1 MKTQTLLFFLLIN
14 LGLPL
19 FSQHYWQILES
30 GTIKNLN
37 SVGFITAETGIAVG
51 DAGTIIYTTNGGV
64 AWLPV
69 ALGVS
74 SDLHGV
80 AFASNE
86 RVFAVGEMGT
96 VLLSVNQGQ
105 SWQQITIPN
114 VEYDLLDVSFD
125 IASGRGVIT
134 GQTNAIIVTSDFG
147 ETWTVVNDGYMSTF
161 YGASMVNANMGIVVG
176 WNSIFQPLLGY
187 TLDWQTWDYQNFYPT
202 WGGVFYEGVAR
213 AAKFTDENHGFVV
226 GTYFVPGGGFLAP
239 FGGWSNNAWEASDF
253 PEPLTCIDFINSFG
267 VIAGDNAYLAE
278 SQDGGLSWETISLNI
293 GSSQLNDIKLIGN
306 TGFIVG
312 GGGII
317 LKLISTVSVDETE
330 IDGWKI
336 NCFPNP
342 ATNEIHVSIPFTD
355 QAFTVSL
362 YDISG
367 SGKMEVKSKKEN
379 GLVTIIVDDLPRG
392 IYTLV
397 VENKESRF
405 CGKVV
410 LMGSN

>member
-1 MKTQTLLFFLLIN
+1 MKTRVLLFFLLLN

-19 FSQHYWQILES
+19 FPQHVWQLSES

-37 SVGFITAETGIAVG
+37 SVGFISTETGIAVG
-51 DAGTIIYTTNGGV
+51 DAGTIIYTTNGGI

-69 ALGVS
+69 TVGVS
-74 SDLHGV
+74 SDLRGV

-86 RVFAVGEMGT
+86 KVFAVGEMGT
-96 VLLSVNQGQ
+96 VLISENHGQ
-105 SWQQITIPN
+105 SWQQIFIPN
-114 VEYDLLDVSFD
+114 VEYDLLDISFD
-125 IASGRGVIT
+125 LASGRGVIT
-134 GQTNAIIVTSDFG
+134 GQTNAIIVTGDFG

-176 WNSIFQPLLGY
+176 WNSVFQPLLGY
-187 TLDWQTWDYQNFYPT
+187 TLEWQTWDYQNFYPT
-202 WGGVFYEGVAR
+202 WGGVMYEGLAR
-213 AAKFTDENHGFVV
+213 ACKFTDENHGFVV

-239 FGGWSNNAWEASDF
+239 FGGWSNNAWDATDF
-253 PEPLTCIDFINSFG
+253 PQPLTCIDFINSFG

-342 ATNEIHVSIPFTD
+342 ATNEIHVSVPFTD

-362 YDISG
+362 SDISG
-367 SGKMEVKSKKEN
+367 SGKMEVPYKKEN
-379 GLVTIIVDDLPRG
+379 GLLTIRVADFPRG

-397 VENKESRF
+397 VGNSEGRF
-405 CGKVV
+405 CRKVV
-410 LMGSN
+410 LMEK